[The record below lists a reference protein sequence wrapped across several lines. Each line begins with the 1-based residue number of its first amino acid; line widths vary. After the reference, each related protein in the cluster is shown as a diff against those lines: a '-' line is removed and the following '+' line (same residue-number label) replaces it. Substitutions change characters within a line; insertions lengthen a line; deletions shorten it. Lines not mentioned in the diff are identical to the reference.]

1 MNNLENL
8 MKLDLNN
15 EVNKLSLVSNSSG
28 TRRGNNSRESVVGSV
43 VGSGNASGS
52 GSGSGSGNARG
63 YGSSGSGNARGYGS
77 SGSGNARGYGS
88 SGSGSG
94 SGSSYRGPES
104 EVAKLERAIQG
115 QSGQNRSRSLANS
128 NKSSVSNS
136 RGIFQRVKDYSSGL
150 SLGNVILA
158 LFFIYLLINLVY
170 ITSET
175 YRVGSVIVELNKYS
189 LNYAVDYRYLYQ
201 EGRQEKL
208 FKNFY
213 VATAFR
219 PYLGKN
225 QLLDYT
231 SDRILLQ
238 TIKSGPRAIYVD
250 IFNDTLSDDAFPV
263 VSSGFEKGNWRL
275 TLTTMSFDK
284 FCQTLAKSVFTSG
297 FVNNYDDPFIL
308 ILNLKTNKNF
318 KCHNRIQETLFKYF
332 KSRLL
337 PSKFSYGKGD
347 LLNTP
352 MRELMGKVII
362 MTSGGY
368 ENSKLE
374 EIVNFS
380 LERDDFHKISFAS
393 LVDEVSSYDNVKL
406 NMDDVRTQMRDNLGL
421 VVPKELSFFTRNYN
435 PQNFFDT
442 GCQMIAM
449 NYQKV
454 DKYMETYFTKFQGS
468 SFVEKPKGL
477 QGLA

>member
-1 MNNLENL
+1 MDSIKSRNIDGVNNVS
-8 MKLDLNN
+8 LNSN
-15 EVNKLSLVSNSSG
+15 TSRNINSRKMSSNVKAANDIANIQKAISQKPSSSNSSSG
-28 TRRGNNSRESVVGSV
+28 SNAVKTAGNSGN
-43 VGSGNASGS
+43 GSGNANVGT
-52 GSGSGSGNARG
+52 NKAPTV
-63 YGSSGSGNARGYGS
+63 N
-77 SGSGNARGYGS
+77 N
-88 SGSGSG
+88 
-94 SGSSYRGPES
+94 
-104 EVAKLERAIQG
+104 I
-115 QSGQNRSRSLANS
+115 NSLANS
-128 NKSSVSNS
+128 AKNTKAKNNVTQMGLVDRMRDFSSN
-136 RGIFQRVKDYSSGL
+136 L
-150 SLGNVILA
+150 NLGNVILA
-158 LFFIYLLINLVY
+158 LFFIYLLVNLVY

-175 YRVGSVIVELNKYS
+175 YRVGSTIVELNKYM
-189 LNYAVDYRYLYQ
+189 LNNAIDYRYLYQ

-219 PYLGKN
+219 PYLAKN
-225 QLLDYT
+225 QLLDYA

-238 TIKSGPRAIYVD
+238 TIKCGPRALFVD

-275 TLTTMSFDK
+275 TLSTLSFDK
-284 FCQTLAKSVFTSG
+284 FCQTLAKSIFTSG
-297 FVNNYDDPFIL
+297 YVNNYDDPFIL
-308 ILNLKTNKNF
+308 VLNLKTNHNF

-332 KSRLL
+332 KARLL

-352 MRELMGKVII
+352 MKELMGKIII

-374 EIVNFS
+374 ELVNFS
-380 LERDDFHKISFAS
+380 LERDDFHKISFKT
-393 LVDEVSSYDNVKL
+393 LVDEVSSSDNVKL
-406 NMDDVRTQMRDNLGL
+406 NMDDVRTQMRDNLAL
-421 VVPKELSFFTRNYN
+421 IVPEENGFFTRNYN

-454 DKYMETYFTKFQGS
+454 DKYMEQYYTRFQQS

-477 QGLA
+477 QSLA